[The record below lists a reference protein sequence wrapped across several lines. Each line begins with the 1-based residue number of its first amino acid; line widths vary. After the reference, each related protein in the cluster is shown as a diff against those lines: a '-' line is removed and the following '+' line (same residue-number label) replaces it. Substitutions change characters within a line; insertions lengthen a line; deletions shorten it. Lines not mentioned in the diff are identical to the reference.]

1 MNHEDRALLLGMLRS
16 HKIASISGC
25 ESKLLSYVL
34 LRGIKV
40 MKAISFHKNIT
51 DAGLAH
57 LAGGCGG
64 LTSVDLS
71 GCYNITDTGLAS
83 FKESL
88 GSGCRVIL

>member
-57 LAGGCGG
+57 LAGGCEG
-64 LTSVDLS
+64 LTSVVCRSGQFQGVSRIRLS
-71 GCYNITDTGLAS
+71 S
-83 FKESL
+83 
-88 GSGCRVIL
+88 